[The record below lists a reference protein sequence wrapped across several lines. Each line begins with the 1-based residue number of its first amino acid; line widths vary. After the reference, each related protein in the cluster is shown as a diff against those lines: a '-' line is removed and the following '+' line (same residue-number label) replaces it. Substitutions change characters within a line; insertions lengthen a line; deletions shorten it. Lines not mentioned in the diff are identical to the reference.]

1 MSNSTKSQVRRSFL
15 NTLARAE
22 KAFNARPGVRVTLK
36 SREALMVALNRRS
49 INYAVACGLPS
60 AFGVC
65 YNSNPANVT
74 EARKVIAQIRNHVNK
89 YVLRAV
95 ADNSGE

>member
-22 KAFNARPGVRVTLK
+22 KAFTARPGVRVTLK
-36 SREALMVALNRRS
+36 DRKALIVALNRRS

-65 YNSNPANVT
+65 YNGEPTNVT
-74 EARKVIAQIRNHVNK
+74 EARKVIAQIRNHVNQN
-89 YVLRAV
+89 VLGAWTST
-95 ADNSGE
+95 DGE